1 MYPAGTGPRL
11 SNVTAKYHL
20 PPFSSSSDVS
30 EAHFALPFGYQAIPI
45 KFDQRVAMDS
55 CINQG
60 SEMDRNIQV
69 QLDEYREMNVTYWT
83 FIRRMDTLFN
93 LTGNVSLGTISTLNA
108 DVDCDQHLGRP
119 LPANFTVEDQINL
132 KHIDSWYKQ
141 FVLSRTL
148 AKAISRSKLIKIMS
162 MFDSR
167 IKNAGQA
174 LKWTMISAH
183 DVDLCSLYNDLNLSS
198 SRCVE

>member
-1 MYPAGTGPRL
+1 
-11 SNVTAKYHL
+11 
-20 PPFSSSSDVS
+20 
-30 EAHFALPFGYQAIPI
+30 
-45 KFDQRVAMDS
+45 MDS